1 MLIEGRWVT
10 LNCDEQSLIAIKH
23 SYNKVRIQQCL
34 MMFNLFDRD
43 LNMKGAWNK
52 VVSSV
57 EQNCTVSLF
66 SIVLKISRATQHL
79 ELVFCRKI
87 QEALEKQNREKFK
100 KREEEKRKVDE
111 ATEKAKELMRVK
123 RKKDF
128 LCISILAI
136 LNDFY

>member
-1 MLIEGRWVT
+1 
-10 LNCDEQSLIAIKH
+10 
-23 SYNKVRIQQCL
+23 

-57 EQNCTVSLF
+57 EQNCTVFLF

-123 RKKDF
+123 RKKEF
-128 LCISILAI
+128 LCSSILAI